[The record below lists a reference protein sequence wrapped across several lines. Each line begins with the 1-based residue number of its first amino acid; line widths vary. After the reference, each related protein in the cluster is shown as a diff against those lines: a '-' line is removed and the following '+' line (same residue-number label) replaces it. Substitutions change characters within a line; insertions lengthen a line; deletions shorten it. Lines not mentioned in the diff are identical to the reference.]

1 MTNKKNTKR
10 ALILSVFALVLCVSM
25 LVGSTYAWFTDT
37 ATTGVSTIQAGTL
50 KVDLVDAND
59 ATLVGQSLTFQ
70 KAAGAENE
78 PILWEPGCKY
88 ELAPVY
94 VKNNGSLALKYQIIV
109 NGLDGDAELL
119 NVIDFKVMM
128 NNGEVDLDTFEGKLA
143 ADQKSAAITLV
154 GEMSKDAGNEYQ
166 GKTLSGLSIT
176 VVATQDTVESDSY
189 DNQYD
194 AGATYPNTV
203 ANAVG
208 LAASLSNGGNVI
220 VVGDI
225 DISAN
230 EDVVVAD
237 GTVLDL
243 GGNTLDASWIDAEGD
258 MTIQNGKIDLNKDSS
273 DDDVYIYAQTG
284 QNVTLEDVTISD
296 TALSVYSYKGGVL
309 TLTDVVLVNTAQS
322 NPVQNYGGELVLN
335 NVTVK
340 QEGDANSAWYSSAVQ
355 VVNTIVKN
363 TDANKW
369 QVVSQAETVVNGGSY
384 TGKRAIQVN
393 APGGNVTVN
402 DGVFT
407 GSEYALKAEFAPNN
421 YLDGANFESVII
433 INGGTFDGAIKVSD
447 ATELVINGG
456 TFINSGLTETQ
467 IGVYVA
473 DGCTVTVNADG
484 SYTVQ

>member
-50 KVDLVDAND
+50 KVDLVDTND
-59 ATLVGQSLTFQ
+59 ATLVGQALAFQ

-143 ADQKSAAITLV
+143 ADEKSAAITLV

-194 AGATYPNTV
+194 AGATYPTPV
-203 ANAVG
+203 SNAAE
-208 LAASLSNGGNVI
+208 LAAVLANGGTASLINDITVEETINVT
-220 VVGDI
+220 
-225 DISAN
+225 
-230 EDVVVAD
+230 AD
-237 GTVLDL
+237 AT
-243 GGNTLDASWIDAEGD
+243 
-258 MTIQNGKIDLNKDSS
+258 IDLNG
-273 DDDVYIYAQTG
+273 YAIDASNNTTRPFYVNG
-284 QNVTLEDVTISD
+284 
-296 TALSVYSYKGGVL
+296 
-309 TLTDVVLVNTAQS
+309 TDV
-322 NPVQNYGGELVLN
+322 
-335 NVTVK
+335 
-340 QEGDANSAWYSSAVQ
+340 D
-355 VVNTIVKN
+355 
-363 TDANKW
+363 
-369 QVVSQAETVVNGGSY
+369 
-384 TGKRAIQVN
+384 
-393 APGGNVTVN
+393 
-402 DGVFT
+402 
-407 GSEYALKAEFAPNN
+407 
-421 YLDGANFESVII
+421 
-433 INGGTFDGAIKVSD
+433 
-447 ATELVINGG
+447 LVINGG
-456 TFINSGLTETQ
+456 DKVVELGKYGLIDVKSGSGTITLNG
-467 IGVYVA
+467 GVYEGETDFGSFIKVRSSEGVTITLN
-473 DGCTVTVNADG
+473 DVTVTDTSDNGSFIYDGVGSDNVALVVNGGTFNSYNGFCSFEDGSSFKDMTLTVRQVGFENSNCDGLVIENCTITSTAQCTATEDAKGPSAAVAVSSNRTTNIVNCTLNGTKHATAVYTSGGTINMTDCTIASGDFAHYMHTSYYTGAMYKTTVDGVNATVVTFG
-484 SYTVQ
+484 S